1 MKKNKI
7 SSIIS
12 LQDYKKQKAK
22 AMEKYKKVSKEI
34 KSNNSPK
41 KNQNS
46 QTQIFYMSNYLK
58 LKKIPDLKNIQKSTP
73 IKEEPVKKDNL
84 ISLDQ
89 YRKEKQEKKVWK
101 KEFQFY
107 TKEALSVSG
116 MTFLFLFMFNLMS
129 SIPSNYQPGLVSGE
143 QTIVARGNRESGERL
158 KESLG
163 LETEGSRKTASQT
176 NKNLLKS
183 HREWTKKLKST
194 NKKNIIFGEKP
205 ISSDYKGF

>member
-1 MKKNKI
+1 M
-7 SSIIS
+7 
-12 LQDYKKQKAK
+12 
-22 AMEKYKKVSKEI
+22 
-34 KSNNSPK
+34 
-41 KNQNS
+41 
-46 QTQIFYMSNYLK
+46 
-58 LKKIPDLKNIQKSTP
+58 
-73 IKEEPVKKDNL
+73 
-84 ISLDQ
+84 DQ

-183 HREWTKKLKST
+183 HREWTKKLKSK
-194 NKKNIIFGEKP
+194 NKENIIFGEKP
-205 ISSDYKGF
+205 LSSDYKGF